1 MIGAMAETAF
11 GVTYKGPALEE
22 GRMAV
27 RDLAPALLALGDLFA
42 DVSVLLYPDR
52 KPVALNIQASK
63 EGSFVLHLILEAE
76 KTWDQ
81 VMDLLTSEGSTAL
94 VNLQGLVVGSAGL
107 FALIKHLKG
116 RLAKSHERD
125 PASGRIR
132 IMAEDGSMIEVEAE
146 VLDLYQRLTIRKK
159 TQQVVAPLS
168 RAGVESIAFQEEHKT
183 TVTIEAAEAPA
194 FEAPEVSEVSLG
206 ADQVSEMVVS
216 ILSLTFV
223 EGNKWRLSDGERTFS
238 AAIEDQAFIDRVD
251 GGIEAFRKGDMLRL
265 RMRTKQSQRD
275 GRLHTEYTV
284 VEVIQHIPREVQLRL
299 VDSGPAAAESG

>member
-1 MIGAMAETAF
+1 MAETAF

-27 RDLAPALLALGDLFA
+27 RDLAPALLALGDLFT

-116 RLAKSHERD
+116 RPAKSQERD

-132 IMAEDGSMIEVEAE
+132 ITAED
-146 VLDLYQRLTIRKK
+146 
-159 TQQVVAPLS
+159 
-168 RAGVESIAFQEEHKT
+168 
-183 TVTIEAAEAPA
+183 
-194 FEAPEVSEVSLG
+194 
-206 ADQVSEMVVS
+206 EMVVS

-223 EGNKWRLSDGERTFS
+223 EGNKWRLSDGERTFN
-238 AAIEDQAFIDRVD
+238 AAIEDQQFIDRVD
-251 GGIEAFRKGDMLRL
+251 GGIEAFRKGDMLRSQ
-265 RMRTKQSQRD
+265 MRISQSQRE
-275 GRLHTEYTV
+275 GRLHTEYAV

-299 VDSGPAAAESG
+299 DEGGSSAAA

>member
-1 MIGAMAETAF
+1 MAETAF
-11 GVTYKGPALEE
+11 GVVYKGPALEE

-42 DVSVLLYPDR
+42 DVSVVLYPDR

-94 VNLQGLVVGSAGL
+94 VNLQGLVIGAGGL

-116 RLAKSHERD
+116 RAAKSQERD

-132 IMAEDGSMIEVEAE
+132 ITAEDGSIIEVDAE
-146 VLDLYQRLTIRKK
+146 VLDLYQKLTIRKK
-159 TQQVVAPLS
+159 TQQVVAPLN
-168 RAGVESIAFQEEHKT
+168 REGVESIAFQEERET
-183 TVTIEAAEAPA
+183 TVTIEASEAPA
-194 FEAPEVSEVSLG
+194 FETPEPSEVSLG
-206 ADQVSEMVVS
+206 EDQVVPMVVS

-223 EGNKWRLSDGERTFS
+223 EGNKWRLSDGERTFN

-251 GGIEAFRKGDMLRL
+251 GGIEAFRKGDMLRSQ
-265 RMRTKQSQRD
+265 MRISQSQRE

-284 VEVIQHIPREVQLRL
+284 LEVIQHIPRQTQLRL
-299 VDSGPAAAESG
+299 DDGSSSAAA